1 VSALSVAAVAIE
13 PLVMSFG
20 GNSRAGLP
28 VVRDGVEY
36 LCDSWTMSRVRPS
49 MVVDLV
55 FALPS
60 VVTAR

>member
-1 VSALSVAAVAIE
+1 MSALSVAAVAVE

-20 GNSRAGLP
+20 GNSRAGLS
-28 VVRDGVEY
+28 VVRDCVEY
-36 LCDSWTMSRVRPS
+36 LCDSWTMSRVRSS